1 MNTKSSWVALALV
14 LLVILF
20 VPIIPND
27 VPLLTGCIEPEM
39 NCDEVGYISVYQ
51 KYFK

>member
-14 LLVILF
+14 LLAILF
-20 VPIIPND
+20 VPLIPND
-27 VPLLTGCIEPEM
+27 VPLTGCVEPEM
-39 NCDEVGYISVYQ
+39 SCDEVGYISVYQ